1 MIKRMIV
8 IFSGSVL
15 LIAAAVAVVVASLNR
30 QLVPLPEAPMA
41 QTPAGVRVKAVE
53 RNVETLDFSTAETAK
68 FLSRGP
74 RRTSTEFGI
83 GERTMRILFIVLIP
97 VALILMIMS
106 GLVMYL
112 WGVANAL
119 REGNPFKQ
127 IIEYGFKR
135 DISDYIK
142 FLAERSGKMPLVG
155 ACVALIGA
163 LLLVGFFIA
172 IS

>member
-1 MIKRMIV
+1 
-8 IFSGSVL
+8 
-15 LIAAAVAVVVASLNR
+15 
-30 QLVPLPEAPMA
+30 
-41 QTPAGVRVKAVE
+41 
-53 RNVETLDFSTAETAK
+53 
-68 FLSRGP
+68 
-74 RRTSTEFGI
+74 
-83 GERTMRILFIVLIP
+83 MRILFIVLIP

-155 ACVALIGA
+155 ACVALIVA

>member
-1 MIKRMIV
+1 
-8 IFSGSVL
+8 
-15 LIAAAVAVVVASLNR
+15 
-30 QLVPLPEAPMA
+30 
-41 QTPAGVRVKAVE
+41 
-53 RNVETLDFSTAETAK
+53 
-68 FLSRGP
+68 
-74 RRTSTEFGI
+74 
-83 GERTMRILFIVLIP
+83 
-97 VALILMIMS
+97 MIMS

>member
-1 MIKRMIV
+1 
-8 IFSGSVL
+8 
-15 LIAAAVAVVVASLNR
+15 
-30 QLVPLPEAPMA
+30 
-41 QTPAGVRVKAVE
+41 
-53 RNVETLDFSTAETAK
+53 
-68 FLSRGP
+68 
-74 RRTSTEFGI
+74 
-83 GERTMRILFIVLIP
+83 MRILFIVLIP

-155 ACVALIGA
+155 ACVALIVA
-163 LLLVGFFIA
+163 LLYKLAYDAAREQELTI
-172 IS
+172 